1 MDGSREGSIYILLY
15 RDSWTRAM
23 VPLHSHKFDLSTFT
37 RFVSALKPDAAN
49 SLIFVFTV
57 LFDSLD
63 QPFKRCGTTLSV

>member
-1 MDGSREGSIYILLY
+1 
-15 RDSWTRAM
+15 M